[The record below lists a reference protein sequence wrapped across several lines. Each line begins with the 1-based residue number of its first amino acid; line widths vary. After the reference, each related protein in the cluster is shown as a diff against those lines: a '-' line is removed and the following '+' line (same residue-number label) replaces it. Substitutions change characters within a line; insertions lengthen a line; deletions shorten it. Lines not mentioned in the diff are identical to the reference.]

1 LIYSLFLY
9 QSGSGLL
16 MYEKNLQDVGSGKLE
31 LFSSFFSAIYTF
43 VGELVKDGSSKLK
56 NISMGEYKIIT
67 SSVKQM
73 NVDVVIIAD
82 HDDFKTVNKILP
94 KILKVLNKHKE
105 LILEWNNV
113 KSQLEVLDA
122 DISEILLSKKQL
134 IGDINNLTEDAASFL
149 KSMWSHQSLIKGD
162 ISDQE
167 RENLIK
173 ERDYLMERL
182 EDQRISNLYRK
193 KNICEKIIELSEK
206 LNDEKIFI
214 EYQNRLN
221 NVKEELNE
229 NVLKLKY
236 YLKAIKETLSKTVE
250 ALGNK
255 SLKMGDYKDCYLN
268 LYSFSSKVK
277 NLTDKVDFKKFKDWA
292 MKIINKDEVPDQE
305 FSEIIMNV
313 LKMSDDLEDYINGQI
328 T

>member
-1 LIYSLFLY
+1 MIYSLFLY

-67 SSVKQM
+67 SSVKEM

-82 HDDFKTVNKILP
+82 QDDFKTVNKILP

-149 KSMWSHQSLIKGD
+149 KSMWSHRSLIKGE

-173 ERDYLMERL
+173 ERNYLMERL

-193 KNICEKIIELSEK
+193 KNMCEKIIELSER

-214 EYQNRLN
+214 EYQNHLN

-236 YLKAIKETLSKTVE
+236 YLKAIKETLSKTVD

-277 NLTDKVDFKKFKDWA
+277 YLTDSVDFKKFKDWA
-292 MKIINKDEVPDQE
+292 MKIINKDEVSDQE